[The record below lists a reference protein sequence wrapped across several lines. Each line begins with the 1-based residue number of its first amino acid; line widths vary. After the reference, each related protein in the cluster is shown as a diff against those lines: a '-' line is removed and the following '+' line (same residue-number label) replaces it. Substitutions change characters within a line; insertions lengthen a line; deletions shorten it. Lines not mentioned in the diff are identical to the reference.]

1 MLKFWRSPTRPL
13 SLGYYHGDFARD
25 QIMDELQRA
34 YRDGDIV
41 PGTNRLIH
49 VAHVSEPGL
58 VAVSDLAD
66 IQKRVQHLESSM
78 RLVWRGFRS
87 PLLRADALG
96 GVGRTTF
103 QGAWCVT

>member
-1 MLKFWRSPTRPL
+1 
-13 SLGYYHGDFARD
+13 
-25 QIMDELQRA
+25 MDELQRA

-78 RLVWRGFRS
+78 RLVWRGFR
-87 PLLRADALG
+87 
-96 GVGRTTF
+96 
-103 QGAWCVT
+103 